1 MYIQV
6 YRAILGLRENEPVGE
21 MYHASAGL
29 LLDPALHKAFD
40 RLDFSFYYR
49 VSTYQI
55 VLVIDTE
62 CCSVRSE
69 WHTIRA
75 LLPFRP
81 SERASLAWHG
91 HPPYQVQYSVCTVLA
106 ETRIPTMA
114 LSTVPHG
121 AYARVLGLSK
131 SEVAGRKHYVQSAS
145 RSKA

>member
-1 MYIQV
+1 MFIQV

-49 VSTYQI
+49 VSTYQFLF
-55 VLVIDTE
+55 VFDTE

-69 WHTIRA
+69 RHTIRA

-81 SERASLAWHG
+81 TERASLAWHG
-91 HPPYQVQYSVCTVLA
+91 HPSYQV
-106 ETRIPTMA
+106 
-114 LSTVPHG
+114 
-121 AYARVLGLSK
+121 
-131 SEVAGRKHYVQSAS
+131 
-145 RSKA
+145 